1 MDGKKKKNKKGLMKK
16 YRLTI
21 RNESELGKA
30 LGFYISPF
38 AVIMSLVISF
48 LGAIGIIYL
57 IIVFTPVGEYLPGY
71 VNEKAREQQVKE
83 LLRVDSLNNE
93 IAKQERYIRNIK
105 AIISGVEP
113 DSILPPDTLNTKEGF
128 PIETTELEGRFADK
142 FEQEEKYN
150 LTSQAKAVG
159 ALQELHMFRPTG
171 GIVTRKF
178 DANLRHY
185 GVDIAQN
192 PGEGVLAVLDG
203 TVIMSD
209 YTANDGYMLVVQ
221 HKQNLTS
228 VYRNCSALLKKV
240 GDKVIGGEAIATLG
254 KETVADDESETT
266 ENNIRKPYLHF
277 ELWHRGEALNPEI
290 YIAF

>member
-1 MDGKKKKNKKGLMKK
+1 MDEKKKTKKGLMKK

-30 LGFYISPF
+30 LGFYISPL
-38 AVIMSLVISF
+38 AVIMSLILSF
-48 LGAIGIIYL
+48 LGAVGIIYL

-71 VNEKAREQQVKE
+71 VNEKAREKQVRE

-93 IAKQERYIRNIK
+93 LAKQDRYIRNIK
-105 AIISGVEP
+105 AIMSGVEP
-113 DSILPPDTLNTKEGF
+113 DSILPPDTLNTKEGY
-128 PIETTELEGRFADK
+128 PIATTELESKFAAQ
-142 FEQEEKYN
+142 FEKDEKYN
-150 LTSQAKAVG
+150 LTSQASAVG
-159 ALQELHMFRPTG
+159 ALQELHLFRPTG
-171 GIVTRKF
+171 GIITRKF

-192 PGEGVLAVLDG
+192 PGEGVLAILDG

-228 VYRNCSALLKKV
+228 VYRNCHAVLKKA
-240 GDKVIGGEAIATLG
+240 GDKVIGGEVIATLG
-254 KETVADDESETT
+254 KDTEADKEKETT
-266 ENNIRKPYLHF
+266 ETNIKKPYLHF

>member
-1 MDGKKKKNKKGLMKK
+1 MKK

-38 AVIMSLVISF
+38 AVIMSLIISF

-93 IAKQERYIRNIK
+93 IAKQDRYIRNIK
-105 AIISGVEP
+105 AIMSGVEP

-159 ALQELHMFRPTG
+159 ALQELHMFRPAG
-171 GIVTRKF
+171 GIVISKF

-228 VYRNCSALLKKV
+228 VYRNCRTLLKRV

-254 KETVADDESETT
+254 KETVADNESETT

-277 ELWHRGEALNPEI
+277 ELWHRGEALDPEI

>member
-1 MDGKKKKNKKGLMKK
+1 MDEKKKVKKGLMKK

-30 LGFYISPF
+30 LGFYFSPF
-38 AVIMSLVISF
+38 AVILSLILSF
-48 LGAIGIIYL
+48 LGAVGIIYL

-71 VNEKAREQQVKE
+71 VNEKAREKQVRE

-93 IAKQERYIRNIK
+93 LAKQERYIKNIK
-105 AIISGVEP
+105 AIMSGVEP
-113 DSILPPDTLNTKEGF
+113 DSILPPDTLKTKDGY
-128 PIETTELEGRFADK
+128 PIEATELENKFAENFVK
-142 FEQEEKYN
+142 AEKYN
-150 LTSQAKAVG
+150 LTSQAKTVG
-159 ALQELHMFRPTG
+159 ALQELHLFRPTV
-171 GIVTRKF
+171 GIITRKF

-192 PGEGVLAVLDG
+192 PGEGVLAILDG

-228 VYRNCSALLKKV
+228 VYRNCHTVLKKV
-240 GDKVIGGEAIATLG
+240 GDKVIGGEAIAALG
-254 KETVADDESETT
+254 KETEADRKEESTD
-266 ENNIRKPYLHF
+266 NNIKKPYLHF